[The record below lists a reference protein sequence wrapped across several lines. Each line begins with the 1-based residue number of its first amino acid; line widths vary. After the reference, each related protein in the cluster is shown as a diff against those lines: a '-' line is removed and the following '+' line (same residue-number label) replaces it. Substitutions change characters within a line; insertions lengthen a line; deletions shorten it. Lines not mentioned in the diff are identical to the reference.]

1 MWKELDDAPCYY
13 NFLIP
18 AKFWLC
24 GLVLLLP
31 WHSDHLLLSKN
42 NRYSFICSIC
52 WSTEP
57 SWRSPGHHSHCQE
70 KTGDIVTYLCW
81 RARTPGLT
89 QSWCPPRSLEVSA
102 RLWLWHGGRFS
113 EARRAQTASAPVAV
127 CRRISCNHDSVF
139 SEPKVRF
146 SLKKID

>member
-1 MWKELDDAPCYY
+1 MTPLAITT
-13 NFLIP
+13 FFIP

-89 QSWCPPRSLEVSA
+89 QSWCPPRSLHDCDSGMAGDSA
-102 RLWLWHGGRFS
+102 RPAGH
-113 EARRAQTASAPVAV
+113 RRPQHQLLSAEEFHVIMI
-127 CRRISCNHDSVF
+127 RYFQNRKSDF
-139 SEPKVRF
+139 
-146 SLKKID
+146 L